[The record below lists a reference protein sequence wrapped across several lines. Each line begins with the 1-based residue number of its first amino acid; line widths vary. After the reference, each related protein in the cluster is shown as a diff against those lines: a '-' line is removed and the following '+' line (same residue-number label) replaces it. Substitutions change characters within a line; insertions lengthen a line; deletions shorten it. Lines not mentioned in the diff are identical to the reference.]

1 MAALEHADAH
11 LASGPPSLARAEP
24 TLLLPSPALLAAR
37 APVGNRHSLHAH
49 GLNRFLV
56 PLRIKPRVGSRQVRC
71 APEPSP
77 IFFSRGDQHRGI
89 RWAFREHFVVR
100 DDLVLGLLH
109 LDQFAKLGWLTD
121 FAFANDFRVR
131 LEHAHDLAWK
141 MRDSLEDPGLG
152 LLPHLP
158 HSLGHEFQCF
168 RHLRPA
174 CGDAVQDAP
183 LPPSRLGPDSESFAS
198 RSEVR
203 RIVSAVAPLVAAL
216 AGGSPTQSPSLVS
229 SLCACG
235 RESSCAARRSSPRS
249 SSSCASR
256 PVHRRRASCCQC
268 QWDSECSFPPPSY
281 PPASVVLPRSRA
293 LVPIPSAAG
302 ANSGS
307 LRDQS
312 LVPAAPRSLHT
323 GTFSSP

>member
-1 MAALEHADAH
+1 
-11 LASGPPSLARAEP
+11 
-24 TLLLPSPALLAAR
+24 
-37 APVGNRHSLHAH
+37 
-49 GLNRFLV
+49 
-56 PLRIKPRVGSRQVRC
+56 
-71 APEPSP
+71 
-77 IFFSRGDQHRGI
+77 
-89 RWAFREHFVVR
+89 W
-100 DDLVLGLLH
+100 
-109 LDQFAKLGWLTD
+109 
-121 FAFANDFRVR
+121 
-131 LEHAHDLAWK
+131 
-141 MRDSLEDPGLG
+141 
-152 LLPHLP
+152 
-158 HSLGHEFQCF
+158 F
-168 RHLRPA
+168 RHPRPA
-174 CGDAVQDAP
+174 CGDAVQDSP

-216 AGGSPTQSPSLVS
+216 AGGSPTQSPSLAS

-256 PVHRRRASCCQC
+256 PVHRRQASCC
-268 QWDSECSFPPPSY
+268 QWDSECSFPPRSY

-312 LVPAAPRSLHT
+312 LVPAAPRSWHPALIADPREGPIDQIRAHFPLQRVVTPVPHMLQDQQPQRHFGGCLCPPARPALRMPLPLRFIHALHQ
-323 GTFSSP
+323 SSILQQPICLPHPGFPQILDVFRQSRVPQTRSLMPQMDHSIASVTKFASDTHRHLLAQTQPPSHTKHTSFFTILRRKVASRYGMRP

>member
-1 MAALEHADAH
+1 MIWFS
-11 LASGPPSLARAEP
+11 ASC
-24 TLLLPSPALLAAR
+24 TWTNLPNSVGLLA
-37 APVGNRHSLHAH
+37 L
-49 GLNRFLV
+49 
-56 PLRIKPRVGSRQVRC
+56 PLRMISVCGS
-71 APEPSP
+71 
-77 IFFSRGDQHRGI
+77 I
-89 RWAFREHFVVR
+89 
-100 DDLVLGLLH
+100 
-109 LDQFAKLGWLTD
+109 
-121 FAFANDFRVR
+121 
-131 LEHAHDLAWK
+131 AHDLAWK

-152 LLPHLP
+152 LLHHLP

-203 RIVSAVAPLVAAL
+203 RIVSAGAPLVAAL

-256 PVHRRRASCCQC
+256 PVHRRQASCC
-268 QWDSECSFPPPSY
+268 QWDSECSFPLRSY

-307 LRDQS
+307 LRDRS
-312 LVPAAPRSLHT
+312 LVPAAPRSWHPALSHRR
-323 GTFSSP
+323 SA